1 MMNTDEL
8 QLFGVLEIKRCLSN
22 PFREFHIATVAIH
35 EDFSHTSQV
44 NDIAILKTGNS
55 LIC

>member
-22 PFREFHIATVAIH
+22 PFREFHIATVAFH

-44 NDIAILKTGNS
+44 NDIAILKTEGR
-55 LIC
+55 C